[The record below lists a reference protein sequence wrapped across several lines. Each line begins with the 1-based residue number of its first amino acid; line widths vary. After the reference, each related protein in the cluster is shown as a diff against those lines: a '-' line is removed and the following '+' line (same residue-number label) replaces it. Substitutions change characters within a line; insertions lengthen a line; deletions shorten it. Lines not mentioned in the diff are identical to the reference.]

1 MKTIKF
7 ILLFTVLILSVVS
20 CSNDDNIQY
29 ASDQVIKGKAKN
41 TVIEKVSMQTGA
53 VWCSITDARIIKEI
67 PNYYVYELSV
77 TVEYQF
83 NNKPNTYVYVT
94 CYVSIDGIEAS
105 VHTLNEE
112 LFINYKK

>member
-7 ILLFTVLILSVVS
+7 ILLFTVLILSVSS

-29 ASDQVIKGKAKN
+29 ASDGVIKGKAKN
-41 TVIEKVSMQTGA
+41 TVMGNIHPQTGT
-53 VWCSITDARIIKEI
+53 VFYGTTDARIIKELSD
-67 PNYYVYELSV
+67 YYVHEVSV

-83 NNKPNTYVYVT
+83 KNKPNTYVYVT

-105 VHTLNEE
+105 AHTLNEE